1 VTIFEKVPM
10 PESKVT
16 IIKINKIDYV
26 YFTIRSFRNNK
37 GNPTCERKIIGK
49 ATDNNTMLIPNHNY
63 FEVFNI
69 SKPEKE
75 VNISDVIR
83 IGNFILFD
91 KIMEN
96 TDIKY
101 MLKSI
106 FSENYNDL
114 LTVALYMLTNNK
126 AMMYLEDYQEEN
138 KTYSKTISSQK
149 SSEIFKNIYLNN
161 RNDFFKKWIKKTKR
175 DEYIAYDITSISS
188 YASNNEYVEYGYNR
202 DGEDL
207 AQVNLGVYFGE
218 SSKLPIY
225 YNLYSGSIND
235 KTYLQYM
242 VEGAKEQN
250 INHAKLVLD
259 TGFFSES
266 NLRYMAD
273 SRITFIIC
281 MQNINFIKEKIRKGN
296 IISSA
301 NSIKNRDVYGKV
313 FEYQFK
319 NKRFSAHIYY
329 DNEKRSIEEKNL
341 YKLID
346 KYEEE
351 LLKLK
356 TITISSSKKYQK
368 FFDIII
374 NEDETFTYIKN
385 HELIDDYR
393 QYLGYFACLSN
404 DNLSSTEVLEIYRKK
419 DIIEKHYDNLKNFVD
434 GNRFRV
440 HSSEGLDGKI
450 FVNFISLICKSY
462 IEDIMKKHFGEIVV
476 SVNKT
481 LEELAKIKMIKVN
494 NKKRLVQPLTKKQKE
509 ILKAFDIK
517 ENDVLKK
524 LQTL

>member
-1 VTIFEKVPM
+1 MRKKYKKVPL
-10 PESKVT
+10 PNKKITTLKSNNYVFYVEST
-16 IIKINKIDYV
+16 
-26 YFTIRSFRNNK
+26 FRNDKGQPDNK
-37 GNPTCERKIIGK
+37 RILIGK
-49 ATDNNTMLIPNHNY
+49 KEGDFLVPNHNY
-63 FEVFNI
+63 FDIFKVD
-69 SKPEKE
+69 KPEKE
-75 VNISDVIR
+75 VIISDITR
-83 IGNFILFD
+83 IGNYILFD
-91 KIMEN
+91 KITE
-96 TDIKY
+96 TLDIKF

-106 FSENYNDL
+106 FPENYNNL
-114 LTVALYMLTNNK
+114 LTIALYMLTNNK

-138 KTYSKTISSQK
+138 KTYSKIITSQQ

-161 RNDFFKKWIKKTKR
+161 RNDFFKKWIKKTKK

-188 YASNNEYVEYGYNR
+188 YATANEYVEYGYNR

-242 VEGAKEQN
+242 VQGAKEQN

-273 SRITFIIC
+273 NSITFIIC

-296 IISSA
+296 IVSSA
-301 NSIKNRDVYGKV
+301 NSIKGRDVYGKA
-313 FEYQFK
+313 FEYPFK
-319 NKRFSAHIYY
+319 NKKFVAHVYY
-329 DNEKRSIEEKNL
+329 DNDKKSVEEKNL

-351 LLKLK
+351 LTTLK
-356 TITISSSKKYQK
+356 TITETTSKKYRK

-385 HELIDDYR
+385 HELIDDFR

-404 DNLSSTEVLEIYRKK
+404 DDLSSTEVLEIYRKK
-419 DIIEKHYDNLKNFVD
+419 DIIEKHYDNLKNFID
-434 GNRFRV
+434 CNRFRV
-440 HSSEGLDGKI
+440 HSAEGLDGKI
-450 FVNFISLICKSY
+450 FINFISLICKSY
-462 IEDIMKKHFGEIVV
+462 IEDIMKRHFGEIIV

-517 ENDVLKK
+517 ESDVLKK
-524 LQTL
+524 LQNL